1 MENDKR
7 FNSNELVELSKQ
19 ISNSKV
25 ISNLQTFNDEMTISQ
40 VVRFFERHGK
50 QLTKTMIQNY
60 VRIGI
65 LPPPIDKRYYTKNHL
80 ILLTLI
86 DQLKDIYSLEDI
98 KLVFSPILKD
108 LSTFDDDVI
117 DISKIYEDY
126 ITLQNKALQKWQ
138 IDLPNVLDNVNQQ
151 ILKTDINEKDKNS
164 VSIFLIILM
173 LMAQSIATKQLV
185 TLIANKYIKS

>member
-1 MENDKR
+1 M
-7 FNSNELVELSKQ
+7 FNSNELVKLSKQ

-40 VVRFFERHGK
+40 VVRFFERHAK